1 VSIAVAATEAFG
13 RRGYRGT
20 HTADVAATAGMSAGS
35 LFTYVASKEA
45 LFHLVFLH
53 GLGLLPEGPAALPLS
68 TAGLGETFALL
79 ERALAE
85 VPVPRIRAAL
95 AQDEPADVAQELR
108 GIVEERYDVI
118 ERYWPL
124 LAVIERCAAELPELE
139 ALWFGRARAASY
151 AELGQYLER
160 RMAKGLLRPMP
171 DVTVAAR
178 VVTESVS
185 WFAYHRHQGR
195 DAALYDDQTARRT
208 VIAFVCAALMP
219 DGAQVTRS
227 LTPGRA
233 PGPAAGGSPGS

>member
-1 VSIAVAATEAFG
+1 
-13 RRGYRGT
+13 
-20 HTADVAATAGMSAGS
+20 MSAGS

-53 GLGLLPEGPAALPLS
+53 GLGLLPEGPAVLPLS
-68 TAGLGETFALL
+68 TAGVGETFALL

-85 VPVPRIRAAL
+85 VPMPRIRAAL
-95 AQDEPADVAQELR
+95 AQDEPADVARELR
-108 GIVEERYDVI
+108 GVVEERYDVI

-139 ALWFGRARAASY
+139 ALWFGRARADSY

-185 WFAYHRHQGR
+185 WFAYHRHRGR

-208 VIAFVCAALMP
+208 VIEFVCAALLP
-219 DGAQVTRS
+219 EAARVLKS
-227 LTPGRA
+227 LTPGSA
-233 PGPAAGGSPGS
+233 PGAAAGRSPGQ